1 MKNILLEACSLSRMD
16 VHQGVGGTYTI
27 RKSTLGYAGLNAIG
41 RGTLLVEDS
50 TLHGGSLISFRSD
63 YGSTWDG
70 DVVVRNCRWVPGAG
84 NVPARPVLFGMSN
97 DGMHD
102 FGYPCFMPRTIKIDG
117 LTIDDSKHSKDYQGV
132 FVFGDPIGSAKTAR
146 PFPYALTQSVQ
157 IQNVKTASGRP
168 LGRSANPEIEQ
179 AITWTVNNE

>member
-1 MKNILLEACSLSRMD
+1 
-16 VHQGVGGTYTI
+16 
-27 RKSTLGYAGLNAIG
+27 
-41 RGTLLVEDS
+41 
-50 TLHGGSLISFRSD
+50 
-63 YGSTWDG
+63 
-70 DVVVRNCRWVPGAG
+70 
-84 NVPARPVLFGMSN
+84 
-97 DGMHD
+97 
-102 FGYPCFMPRTIKIDG
+102 